1 MASSTW
7 GHLQPRGSLASNT
20 SSTTSEASIT
30 CQSRSCQNSITQSG
44 TTLHISTLALSFQ
57 QSELRGE
64 SHVCVHHSLHD
75 RHRFVQWPLNSGSQ
89 EWKHSHY
96 LKMQPPHSESCS
108 LRDPYGPAR
117 SCWETQPGSLHG
129 REWAQENKVLG
140 MGVLPQDTLDPA
152 HVGFGR
158 VFDNLLYY

>member
-30 CQSRSCQNSITQSG
+30 CQSRHCQNSITQSG
-44 TTLHISTLALSFQ
+44 TTLHVSTLALSFQ
-57 QSELRGE
+57 QSELRWI
-64 SHVCVHHSLHD
+64 SCLCSPFLTWQTQVCSVASD
-75 RHRFVQWPLNSGSQ
+75 QSGSQ
-89 EWKHSHY
+89 ECKHSHY
-96 LKMQPPHSESCS
+96 LNMQPPHSESCS
-108 LRDPYGPAR
+108 LKDPYGPAR
-117 SCWETQPGSLHG
+117 SCWETQPGSLHR
-129 REWAQENKVLG
+129 REWAQKNKVLG

-158 VFDNLLYY
+158 VF